1 MKPKTH
7 RQKEDASGRAAIA
20 WHEMNR
26 KQRRDWTRRMQAEEI
41 SLHVVHP
48 GAAGID
54 IGNEAHYVAV
64 PPSRDD
70 QPVRRFGCTTAEL
83 KEMAAWLKQCSI
95 RTIAMQSTGVHWVAV
110 YDLLEEAGFE
120 VYLVNA
126 RETKNLVVG
135 LFENGTTT
143 KNLPGRKS
151 DVQESQWLMKLHTYG
166 LLRNSFRPSSRDSN
180 HEDILEATQ

>member
-7 RQKEDASGRAAIA
+7 RQKEDTSGRAAIA

-48 GAAGID
+48 GASGID

-83 KEMAAWLKQCSI
+83 KDMAAWLKQCSI
-95 RTIAMQSTGVHWVAV
+95 RTIAMQSTGVYWVAV
-110 YDLLEEAGFE
+110 YDLLEEAAFE

-126 RETKNLVVG
+126 RETKNLARPEKRRARKPVV
-135 LFENGTTT
+135 
-143 KNLPGRKS
+143 
-151 DVQESQWLMKLHTYG
+151 DESAHLWITAELVST
-166 LLRNSFRPSSRDSN
+166 FSRDSN